1 VRVALVTEIP
11 APFRAPIFNALAARE
26 DVDLEVLFL
35 AARDPRRSYVV
46 RWGELDFAYEVLR
59 GREAQRGGRW
69 VVFTRGL
76 LRALRR
82 FDPDVVI
89 VGGWN
94 QPASWEALAWTKLK
108 RRPLVAWVESTAR
121 DERSGSGPLEA
132 LKRGLVRACAGFLV
146 PGRASA
152 EYLAGLGAGA
162 RPIEIA
168 PNAVDTR
175 VFGAAVARARKDRE
189 AIRAELGVE
198 GCLVLCVARLAPE
211 KNVELLV
218 DAFHRLDGGELVIV
232 GDGAERADL
241 EAAAP
246 PRTRFTGWLEREEL
260 VRWYAA
266 ADVLVSPSRS
276 EQWGFAISEA
286 AAAGLPI
293 VTTTAVG
300 AARDLVEE
308 GVNGFVVEP
317 DDAAAL
323 ADALRR
329 LADDPAFRERAG
341 ARSRELAA
349 TQTPEAWA
357 EAVARLTRRLATR

>member
-1 VRVALVTEIP
+1 VTEIP
-11 APFRAPIFNALAARE
+11 APFRTPIFNALAARE
-26 DVDLEVLFL
+26 DVELQVLFL
-35 AARDPRRSYVV
+35 AAEDPRRAYVV
-46 RWGELDFAYEVLR
+46 RWGELEFAYEVLP
-59 GREAQRGGRW
+59 GKQVQRGGRW
-69 VVFTRGL
+69 VVLTRGL
-76 LRALRR
+76 VRALRR
-82 FDPDVVI
+82 FDADVVI

-94 QPASWEALAWTKLK
+94 QPASWEALAWTTLK

-121 DERSGSGPLEA
+121 DERPGSRPLEA
-132 LKRGLVRACAGFLV
+132 LKRALVRACGGFLV

-152 EYLAGLGAGA
+152 EYLAGLGAGT

-175 VFGAAVARARKDRE
+175 VFGADVARTREGRE
-189 AIRAELGVE
+189 AVRAELGIE
-198 GCLVLCVARLAPE
+198 TGGCVVLCVARLAPE
-211 KNVELLV
+211 KNVELLL
-218 DAFHRLDGGELVIV
+218 DAFRLLEGDAELVVV
-232 GDGAERADL
+232 GDGPERAQL

-246 PRTRFTGWLEREEL
+246 AGTRFTGWLEREEL

-308 GVNGFVVEP
+308 GVNGFVVDP
-317 DDAAAL
+317 HDAAAL
-323 ADALRR
+323 AAALRR
-329 LADDPAFRERAG
+329 LAGDPALRAAAA

-349 TQTPEAWA
+349 THTPEAWA
-357 EAVARLTRRLATR
+357 EAVARLAHRLA

>member
-1 VRVALVTEIP
+1 MQRSCASSRPRSRARCVARRPVRVALVTEIP
-11 APFRAPIFNALAARE
+11 APFRTPIFNALAARD
-26 DVDLEVLFL
+26 DVELQVLFL
-35 AARDPRRSYVV
+35 AAEDPRRSYVV

-59 GREAQRGGRW
+59 GKGVQRGGRW
-69 VVFTRGL
+69 VVLTRGL
-76 LRALRR
+76 VRALRR
-82 FDPDVVI
+82 YDPDVVV

-94 QPASWEALAWTKLK
+94 QPASWEALAWARLK

-132 LKRGLVRACAGFLV
+132 LKRALVRACAGFLV

-175 VFGAAVARARKDRE
+175 VFGADVARARDDRE
-189 AIRAELGVE
+189 GIRAELGITTG
-198 GCLVLCVARLAPE
+198 GCVVLCVARLAPE
-211 KNVELLV
+211 KNVELLL
-218 DAFHRLDGGELVIV
+218 DAFGRLDGHAQLGVV
-232 GDGAERADL
+232 GDGAEPIPL

-276 EQWGFAISEA
+276 
-286 AAAGLPI
+286 
-293 VTTTAVG
+293 
-300 AARDLVEE
+300 
-308 GVNGFVVEP
+308 
-317 DDAAAL
+317 
-323 ADALRR
+323 
-329 LADDPAFRERAG
+329 
-341 ARSRELAA
+341 
-349 TQTPEAWA
+349 
-357 EAVARLTRRLATR
+357 

>member
-1 VRVALVTEIP
+1 L
-11 APFRAPIFNALAARE
+11 
-26 DVDLEVLFL
+26 
-35 AARDPRRSYVV
+35 
-46 RWGELDFAYEVLR
+46 
-59 GREAQRGGRW
+59 
-69 VVFTRGL
+69 TRGL
-76 LRALRR
+76 VRALRR
-82 FDPDVVI
+82 FDPHVVI

-94 QPASWEALAWTKLK
+94 QPASWEALAWTRIK

-121 DERSGSGPLEA
+121 DERPGSRPLEA
-132 LKRGLVRACAGFLV
+132 LKRALVRACAGFLV

-152 EYLAGLGAGA
+152 EYLVGLDAGT

-175 VFGAAVARARKDRE
+175 VFGADVARAREERD
-189 AIRAELGVE
+189 AIRAELGIGRR
-198 GCLVLCVARLAPE
+198 GCVVLCVARLAPE
-211 KNVELLV
+211 KNVALLL
-218 DAFHRLDGGELVIV
+218 DAFGRLGGDGELVIV
-232 GDGAERADL
+232 GDGAERARL

-246 PRTRFTGWLEREEL
+246 EGTRFTGWLEREEL

-308 GVNGFVVEP
+308 GVNGFVVDP
-317 DDAAAL
+317 TDAAAL

-329 LADDPAFRERAG
+329 LAADRALRERAS

-349 TQTPEAWA
+349 THTPEAWA
-357 EAVARLTRRLATR
+357 EAVARLAHRLAH

>member
-11 APFRAPIFNALAARE
+11 APFRTPIFNALAARD
-26 DVDLEVLFL
+26 DVELQVLFL
-35 AARDPRRSYVV
+35 AAQDPRRSYVV
-46 RWGELDFAYEVLR
+46 RWGELDFAYEVLP
-59 GREAQRGGRW
+59 GKQVQRGGRW
-69 VVFTRGL
+69 VVLTHGL
-76 LRALRR
+76 VRALRR
-82 FDPDVVI
+82 FDADVVI

-94 QPASWEALAWTKLK
+94 QPASWEALAWTALK

-121 DERSGSGPLEA
+121 DERPGSGPLEA
-132 LKRGLVRACAGFLV
+132 LKRALIRACGGFLV

-152 EYLAGLGAGA
+152 DYLAGLGAGA

-175 VFGAAVARARKDRE
+175 VFGADVARTRERRE
-189 AIRAELGVE
+189 AVRAELGVE
-198 GCLVLCVARLAPE
+198 GCVVLCVARLAPE
-211 KNVELLV
+211 KNVELLLE
-218 DAFHRLDGGELVIV
+218 AFRLLDGDVRLVVV
-232 GDGAERADL
+232 GDGPERAQL

-246 PRTRFTGWLEREEL
+246 AGTRFTGWLEREEL

-308 GVNGFVVEP
+308 GVNGFLVDP
-317 DDAAAL
+317 HDASAL

-329 LADDPAFRERAG
+329 LAADPALRASAS

-349 TQTPEAWA
+349 THTPEAWA
-357 EAVARLTRRLATR
+357 EAVARLAKQLG